1 MGLWKN
7 GHNLWILQCENADQ
21 GMIDKVEEQ
30 QPTIIFLL
38 RNGKITLLSFP
49 VTSQELEFFL
59 LAKR

>member
-21 GMIDKVEEQ
+21 GMIGKVEEQ

-38 RNGKITLLSFP
+38 RKWQNYLT
-49 VTSQELEFFL
+49 
-59 LAKR
+59 